1 MFKRTY
7 LGLEIRRKGLNAI
20 AFQRKGKQLVLT
32 GGETVR
38 LDDPLVQ
45 PGFNSPNVLQPDL
58 FVRSVQDVLEPL
70 ARRDN
75 RVAVTLPDST
85 GSLFLLDVETPFKN
99 RAEGAEIVRWQLKDL
114 LPDRGKQLAVDYQVI
129 EEKESGQKKI
139 LAAAV
144 SRDVLEHYE
153 ALIEQA
159 GFAAAVIDFHSLALY
174 NAYRSKIDFG
184 HDFILIGVDGCQLSI
199 QVYVNQV
206 PVFYRSR
213 QVEHNAQQ
221 VFQEI
226 NRSLVG
232 CRGDL
237 SNFNRMPIYLHTDW
251 SDEEITDVVK
261 AVFDQSVQWL
271 TCPVSKLINGH
282 QLNFKDVD
290 ARSMSAAL
298 GAAERLIQGGS

>member
-38 LDDPLVQ
+38 LNDPLVQ

>member
-99 RAEGAEIVRWQLKDL
+99 KAEGAEIVRWQLKDL